1 MDETFVTIS
10 INNFLLSK
18 KFIILQSIPPG
29 HQGSIYLKI
38 NNKMVYPDIIAF
50 NQHTFLVGENKKTF
64 DDSDI
69 KKLLELKKQKN
80 IIDVL
85 NNEAMLYSQAH
96 ELDFSRIENIRF
108 FHGISDIPSKNLIIN
123 LEIEIWLVNKDNKI
137 NILKN

>member
-1 MDETFVTIS
+1 
-10 INNFLLSK
+10 
-18 KFIILQSIPPG
+18 
-29 HQGSIYLKI
+29 
-38 NNKMVYPDIIAF
+38 MVYPDIIAF
-50 NQHTFLVGENKKTF
+50 NQYTFLVGENKKTF

-108 FHGISDIPSKNLIIN
+108 FHGIPDIPSKKLIIN

>member
-10 INNFLLSK
+10 INKFLLSK
-18 KFIILQSIPPG
+18 KFIIL
-29 HQGSIYLKI
+29 
-38 NNKMVYPDIIAF
+38 
-50 NQHTFLVGENKKTF
+50 NKKTF

-108 FHGISDIPSKNLIIN
+108 FHGIPDIPSKNLIIKIITIIMFN
-123 LEIEIWLVNKDNKI
+123 L
-137 NILKN
+137 

>member
-85 NNEAMLYSQAH
+85 NNEARLYSQAH

>member
-10 INNFLLSK
+10 INKFLLSK

-69 KKLLELKKQKN
+69 KKLLESLG
-80 IIDVL
+80 
-85 NNEAMLYSQAH
+85 LY
-96 ELDFSRIENIRF
+96 
-108 FHGISDIPSKNLIIN
+108 
-123 LEIEIWLVNKDNKI
+123 
-137 NILKN
+137 

>member
-10 INNFLLSK
+10 INKFLLSK

-50 NQHTFLVGENKKTF
+50 NQYTFLVGENKKTF
-64 DDSDI
+64 HDSDI

-85 NNEAMLYSQAH
+85 NNEARLYSQAH
-96 ELDFSRIENIRF
+96 KLDFSRIENIRF
-108 FHGISDIPSKNLIIN
+108 FHGISDVSSKNLIIN
-123 LEIEIWLVNKDNKI
+123 LEIEIWFVNKDKKI
-137 NILKN
+137 TILKN